1 MESMKFN
8 SLEELYNKLVPAMET
23 KVNELK
29 LNGISYISVDD
40 IWNYNKKNNWI
51 KSKDLTLSQCVD
63 DILNTSDDKYKKYAK
78 EKMIDKLGGGHNG
91 NN

>member
-8 SLEELYNKLVPAMET
+8 SLEELYKKLVPAMDT
-23 KVNELK
+23 KVNELRI
-29 LNGISYISVDD
+29 NGISYISIED
-40 IWNYNKKNNWI
+40 IWDYNKKNNWS

-78 EKMIDKLGGGHNG
+78 EKMINKLGGIN
-91 NN
+91 